1 MNSIN
6 QIGNALT
13 LEIKMEDH
21 KISIFNMMVNIMDIK
36 IITNLYLNNLKMR
49 KFRMKLCKISNILI
63 GFPTNFFNI
72 FISLEI
78 FGSGIHFLQLIG
90 QDKILKMKDRSNKMI
105 WKNK

>member
-36 IITNLYLNNLKMR
+36 IDIG
-49 KFRMKLCKISNILI
+49 NI
-63 GFPTNFFNI
+63 
-72 FISLEI
+72 
-78 FGSGIHFLQLIG
+78 
-90 QDKILKMKDRSNKMI
+90 NK
-105 WKNK
+105 